1 MDATWSWPVGALALS
16 RSLDWTAQPAARGW
30 TGGCRPGGVT
40 ADAQA
45 PSQVQPAPAFAGPQP
60 EPLQGCNVRR
70 RRKGAVLFEVILALA
85 LLLGA
90 AAVIGGGMTAAIQ
103 SVERLRLTAHA
114 MDLAVTVVSELQLG
128 SVAAQ
133 AGEVRPFPAP
143 FQDWTWEVVTQ
154 PLEGVGATDG
164 PIRLVE
170 VVIRH
175 KAPPF
180 VYRLTHPL
188 PVLPSRAPGEAA
200 ASSTTA
206 W

>member
-1 MDATWSWPVGALALS
+1 MDVTWSWSVGSLPLS
-16 RSLDWTAQPAARGW
+16 RSIKLTAE
-30 TGGCRPGGVT
+30 RPGPPR
-40 ADAQA
+40 DCSLRQ
-45 PSQVQPAPAFAGPQP
+45 
-60 EPLQGCNVRR
+60 

-85 LLLGA
+85 LLVAA
-90 AAVIGGGMTAAIQ
+90 AAVIGGGLTAAIQ

-133 AGEVRPFPAP
+133 SGQAQPFAAP
-143 FQDWTWEVVTQ
+143 FEDWTWEVVTQ

-164 PIRLVE
+164 TTRLVE

-175 KAPPF
+175 KEPPF

-188 PVLPSRAPGEAA
+188 PVWPSRAPGEAA
-200 ASSTTA
+200 PSSATA